1 MALTLKSYL
10 EVPMHTRLAAA
21 LMTATGLLIAVPA
34 FAQTAPSQGQT
45 TAPKKQPTQYAP
57 CGATYNANPTADSN
71 CRQQTQSLVP
81 SATQGAAGS
90 K

>member
-1 MALTLKSYL
+1 
-10 EVPMHTRLAAA
+10 MHTKRLAAA

-34 FAQTAPSQGQT
+34 FAQTTPSQSQT

-57 CGATYNANPTADSN
+57 CGTTYNGNPSADTN
-71 CRQQTQSLVP
+71 CRQHTQSLVP

>member
-1 MALTLKSYL
+1 MLTK
-10 EVPMHTRLAAA
+10 RLAAA

-34 FAQTAPSQGQT
+34 FAQTTPSTGQT

-57 CGATYNANPTADSN
+57 CGPTYNANPSADTN
-71 CRQQTQSLVP
+71 CKQHTQSLTP